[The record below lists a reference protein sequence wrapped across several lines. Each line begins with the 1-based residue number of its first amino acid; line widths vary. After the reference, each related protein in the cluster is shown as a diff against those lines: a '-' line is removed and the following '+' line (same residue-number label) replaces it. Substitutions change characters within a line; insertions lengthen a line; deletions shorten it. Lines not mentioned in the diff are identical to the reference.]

1 MITKFKISEKSKLDI
16 GLAMNADNQSNIDA
30 LYSNVA
36 GYKIFQYGWYYADF
50 DKLGLSILALNKG

>member
-1 MITKFKISEKSKLDI
+1 MITKFKISEKSKWDI

-36 GYKIFQYGWYYADF
+36 GYKIFQYG
-50 DKLGLSILALNKG
+50 